1 MDILNAPAWARAHAQ
16 RPDIRA
22 IKAERRVIA
31 RYGEDS
37 PQVCALRAIPISR
50 PHAVLEHA
58 EQLLMA
64 DHVAKTETATM
75 LAESLRELSTLVD
88 VQAKALTTSV
98 LDNVRLRRTLA
109 RKARA
114 NRIRKLV
121 RQQPDAVPVI
131 TRLEQAVREQK
142 LQIARL
148 EDQLVKAQADSDAD
162 ALREGMDMLRRHLRP
177 RGYTQPNLL
186 DAVKAVCQDAE
197 HYRRVASLAQSQ
209 IEQVKRGYEKDRRAL
224 AAQAAQ

>member
-37 PQVCALRAIPISR
+37 PQVRELHAIPISR
-50 PHAVLEHA
+50 PHAVLERA

-64 DHVAKTETATM
+64 DHVAKTEKATM
-75 LAESLRELSTLVD
+75 LAESLRALSALVD

-131 TRLEQAVREQK
+131 TRLEQTVREQK

-148 EDQLVKAQADSDAD
+148 EDQLATNNAAE
-162 ALREGMDMLRRHLRP
+162 LREGMDMLRRHLRP

-197 HYRRVASLAQSQ
+197 HYRRMASLAQSQ
-209 IEQVKRGYEKDRRAL
+209 IEQVKRGYEKDRQAL
-224 AAQAAQ
+224 AARAAQ